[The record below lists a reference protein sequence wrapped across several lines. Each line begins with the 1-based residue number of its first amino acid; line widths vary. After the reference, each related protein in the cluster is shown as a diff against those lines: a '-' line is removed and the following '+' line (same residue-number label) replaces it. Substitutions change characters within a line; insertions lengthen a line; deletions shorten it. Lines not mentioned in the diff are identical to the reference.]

1 MDLEIKFC
9 SCGKFQES
17 GFPCAHA
24 AAYLISAGK
33 NPHNYCHESA
43 YGAYVKRMYHQDK
56 NFRSTVLTDLLRVQ
70 PTPLA
75 LPKAVILRGRPKASR
90 RIESQSVVS
99 SIRKKRVVVCPRCGI
114 QGHIAKSCP
123 QRNFSQ
129 IE

>member
-56 NFRSTVLTDLLRVQ
+56 NYRSTVLTDLLSAANSLG
-70 PTPLA
+70 TTN
-75 LPKAVILRGRPKASR
+75 
-90 RIESQSVVS
+90 
-99 SIRKKRVVVCPRCGI
+99 
-114 QGHIAKSCP
+114 SCHFERSP
-123 QRNFSQ
+123 
-129 IE
+129 